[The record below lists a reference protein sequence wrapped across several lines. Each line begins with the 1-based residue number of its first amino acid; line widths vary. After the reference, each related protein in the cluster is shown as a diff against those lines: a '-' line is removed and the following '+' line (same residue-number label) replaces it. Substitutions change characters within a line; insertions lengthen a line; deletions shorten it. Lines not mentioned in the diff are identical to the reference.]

1 VGQKLEEK
9 SMQHSHLLRQI
20 QLFESMEDADL
31 EALGVKLSSRKFE
44 EGAVIFAQGEVGDAM
59 YLIEEGAVD
68 IVAGTGSQRVTL
80 ASLFN
85 GQYFG
90 ELSLLDGAPRSATA
104 VAARPTLALALERDD
119 FVEFVRRRPEAAL
132 SIMHELGERMRA
144 TNELMTRTVSR
155 NVVEETEENLS
166 LGDHVADKV
175 AAFGGS
181 WPFIFIFT
189 GFMAVWMTWN
199 SVAGKLSFDPLPFMF
214 LNLFLSTIA
223 ALQAP
228 VIMMSQNRQASKDKA
243 MAVNDYQVNLKN
255 EVSIDKLLRT
265 QLELVQRIAHVERQL
280 GPSRSMAP
288 GAQN

>member
-1 VGQKLEEK
+1 
-9 SMQHSHLLRQI
+9 MDHPHLLRQI
-20 QLFESMEDADL
+20 PLFESMEEADL
-31 EALGVKLSSRKFE
+31 SALGVKLTSRSFG
-44 EGAVIFAQGEVGDAM
+44 EGDVIFAQGEEGHAM

-68 IVAGTGSQRVTL
+68 IVAGSASQRVTL

-104 VAARPTLALALERDD
+104 IAARPTLVLALERDD
-119 FVEFVRRRPEAAL
+119 FVEFVKRRPEASL

-155 NVVEETEENLS
+155 NVVEEAEENIS
-166 LGDHVADKV
+166 LGDMVADKV

-181 WPFIFIFT
+181 WPFIFIFS
-189 GFMAVWMTWN
+189 GFMALWMTWN
-199 SVAGKLSFDPLPFMF
+199 SVTTGKLAFDPLPFMF

-228 VIMMSQNRQASKDKA
+228 VIMMSQNRQSTKDKA
-243 MAVNDYQVNLKN
+243 MSVNDYQVNLKN
-255 EVSIDKLLRT
+255 EVSIEKLLRV
-265 QLELVQRIAHVERQL
+265 QMELVQRLAHVERL
-280 GPSRSMAP
+280 VAPSRSIAP
-288 GAQN
+288 EPRN

>member
-1 VGQKLEEK
+1 
-9 SMQHSHLLRQI
+9 MDHPHLLRQI
-20 QLFESMEDADL
+20 PLFESMEDADL
-31 EALGVKLSSRKFE
+31 AELGVKLTSRSFA
-44 EGAVIFAQGEVGDAM
+44 EGDVIFAQGDEGDAM
-59 YLIEEGAVD
+59 YVIEEGAVD
-68 IVAGTGSQRVTL
+68 IVAGSPSQRVTL

-90 ELSLLDGAPRSATA
+90 ELSLLDGAPRSAAA
-104 VAARPTLALALERDD
+104 VAARATLVLALDRDD
-119 FVEFVRRRPEAAL
+119 FVDFVKRRPEAAL

-166 LGDHVADKV
+166 LGDFVADKV

-181 WPFIFIFT
+181 WPFIFIFG

-214 LNLFLSTIA
+214 LNLFLSTVA

-228 VIMMSQNRQASKDKA
+228 VIMMSQNRQSSKDKA

-255 EVSIDKLLRT
+255 EVSIEKLLRA
-265 QLELVQRIAHVERQL
+265 QSELVQRLAHVERL
-280 GPSRSMAP
+280 VGPSRSLAP
-288 GAQN
+288 DPRN

>member
-1 VGQKLEEK
+1 
-9 SMQHSHLLRQI
+9 MPHSHLLRQI

-31 EALGVKLSSRKFE
+31 EALGVKLSSRSFD

-68 IVAGTGSQRVTL
+68 IVAGTASQRVTL

-104 VAARPTLALALERDD
+104 VAARATLVLALERDD
-119 FVEFVRRRPEAAL
+119 FVEFVKRRPEAAL

-155 NVVEETEENLS
+155 NVVEEAEENLS
-166 LGDHVADKV
+166 LGDVVADKV
-175 AAFGGS
+175 ATFGGS
-181 WPFIFIFT
+181 WPFIFIFS

-199 SVAGKLSFDPLPFMF
+199 SVAGKLAFDPLPFMF

-265 QLELVQRIAHVERQL
+265 QLELVQRIGHIERQL
-280 GPSRSMAP
+280 GPSRSLAP

>member
-1 VGQKLEEK
+1 
-9 SMQHSHLLRQI
+9 MNHPHLLSQI
-20 QLFESMEDADL
+20 PLFESMEEADL
-31 EALGVKLSSRKFE
+31 GALAAKLRSKSFG
-44 EGAVIFAQGEVGDAM
+44 EGEVIFAQGDEGDTM

-68 IVAGTGSQRVTL
+68 IVAGTASQRVTL

-90 ELSLLDGAPRSATA
+90 ELALLDGAPRSAAA
-104 VAARPTLALALERDD
+104 VAARQTLTLVLDRDD
-119 FVEFVRRRPEAAL
+119 FVAFVRSRPEAAL

-144 TNELMTRTVSR
+144 TNELMTRTVTR
-155 NVVEETEENLS
+155 NIVEEDEENIS
-166 LGDHVADKV
+166 LGDRVADQV

-181 WPFIFIFT
+181 WPFIFIFS

-199 SVAGKLSFDPLPFMF
+199 SVTGKLAFDPLPFMF

-228 VIMMSQNRQASKDKA
+228 VIMMSQNRQSSKDKA

-255 EVSIDKLLRT
+255 EVSIEKVLRS
-265 QLELVQRIAHVERQL
+265 QNELVQRLAHVERML
-280 GPSRSMAP
+280 GPSRSVAP
-288 GAQN
+288 EPRN

>member
-1 VGQKLEEK
+1 
-9 SMQHSHLLRQI
+9 MDHPHLLRQI
-20 QLFESMEDADL
+20 QLFESMENADL
-31 EALGVKLSSRKFE
+31 AALGVKLSSRSFG
-44 EGAVIFAQGEVGDAM
+44 EGDVIFAQGEEGDSM

-68 IVAGTGSQRVTL
+68 IVAGTGAQRVTV

-90 ELSLLDGAPRSATA
+90 ELSLLDGAPRSAA
-104 VAARPTLALALERDD
+104 AIAARPTLVLALERDD
-119 FVEFVRRRPEAAL
+119 FVEFVKRRPEAAL

-155 NVVEETEENLS
+155 NVVEEAEENLS
-166 LGDHVADKV
+166 LGDMVADKV

-181 WPFIFIFT
+181 WPFIFMFS

-199 SVAGKLSFDPLPFMF
+199 SVTGKLAFDPLPFMF

-228 VIMMSQNRQASKDKA
+228 VIMMSQNRQSVKDKA
-243 MAVNDYQVNLKN
+243 MATNDYQVNLKN
-255 EVSIDKLLRT
+255 EVSIEKLLRG
-265 QLELVQRIAHVERQL
+265 QMELVQRLAHVERIV
-280 GPSRSMAP
+280 GPSRSVAP
-288 GAQN
+288 EPRN

>member
-1 VGQKLEEK
+1 
-9 SMQHSHLLRQI
+9 MDHPHLLRQI
-20 QLFESMEDADL
+20 PLFESMEDADL
-31 EALGVKLSSRKFE
+31 AALGVKLTSRSFA
-44 EGAVIFAQGEVGDAM
+44 EGDVIFAQGDEGDAM
-59 YLIEEGAVD
+59 YVIEEGAVD
-68 IVAGTGSQRVTL
+68 IVAGSPQQRVTL

-90 ELSLLDGAPRSATA
+90 ELSLLDGATRSATA
-104 VAARPTLALALERDD
+104 VAARSTLVLALERDD
-119 FVEFVRRRPEAAL
+119 FVDFVKRRPEAAL

-155 NVVEETEENLS
+155 NVVEETEGNLT
-166 LGDHVADKV
+166 LGDMVADKV

-228 VIMMSQNRQASKDKA
+228 VIMMSQNRQSTKDKA

-255 EVSIDKLLRT
+255 EVSIDKLLRV
-265 QLELVQRIAHVERQL
+265 QSELVQRLAHVERL
-280 GPSRSMAP
+280 VGPSRSLAP
-288 GAQN
+288 DPRN